1 MKNLKK
7 IRKQHNMTQERLA
20 AILGVEKSS
29 VSKWET
35 TDIIP
40 DLEKLRKLVKLFNIT
55 YDDLLSD
62 DK

>member
-20 AILGVEKSS
+20 VILGVEKSS